1 MLMENERQQIVDYG
15 RKLITEGLT
24 TGTGGNL
31 SVFNREL
38 GLMAIKPSGMEYFD
52 IKKEDVVILDL
63 AGNIVD
69 GIRTPSS
76 EYTMHKIF
84 YEKRHDINAVVHTH
98 STYATTL
105 ACLGEKLPA
114 IHYLIAFSGSHEVD
128 CTPYVPF
135 GTKELAELAYK
146 HMEGK
151 YAVLLGNHGLLTG
164 GLTMEY
170 AFSAT
175 EEIEF
180 CCQLYLNAKMVGGGN
195 ILSPEDIRVTLQ
207 KFSTYGQKT
216 K

>member
-1 MLMENERQQIVDYG
+1 MLMEKERELIVEYG
-15 RKLITEGLT
+15 KKLITEGLT

-31 SVFNREL
+31 SIFNREL

-63 AGNIVD
+63 AGNIIQ
-69 GIRTPSS
+69 GKRKPSS
-76 EYTMHKIF
+76 EYSMHKIF
-84 YEKRHDINAVVHTH
+84 YEKRQDINAVVHTH

-135 GTKELAELAYK
+135 GSKELADLAYT

-164 GLTMEY
+164 GPNIEY
-170 AFSAT
+170 AFSAM

-180 CCQLYLNAKMVGGGN
+180 CCQLYLNTKMLGGGK
-195 ILSPEDIRVTLQ
+195 ILSPEDIKVTLQ
-207 KFSTYGQKT
+207 KFSTYGQKVN
-216 K
+216 

>member
-1 MLMENERQQIVDYG
+1 MLMEKERELIVQYG
-15 RKLITEGLT
+15 KKLITGGLT

-31 SVFNREL
+31 SIFNREL

-63 AGNIVD
+63 AGNIIQ
-69 GIRTPSS
+69 GKRKPSS
-76 EYTMHKIF
+76 EYSMHKIF
-84 YEKRHDINAVVHTH
+84 YEKRQDINAIVHTH

-114 IHYLIAFSGSHEVD
+114 IHYLIAFSGSHEVN
-128 CTPYVPF
+128 CTPYVTF

-146 HMEGK
+146 FMEGK

-164 GLTMEY
+164 GPSIEY
-170 AFSAT
+170 AFSAM

-180 CCQLYLNAKMVGGGN
+180 CCQLYLNTKMIGGGE
-195 ILSPEDIRVTLQ
+195 ILSPEDIKVTLQ
-207 KFSTYGQKT
+207 KFSTYGQKV

>member
-1 MLMENERQQIVDYG
+1 MLLEKEREQVVAYG
-15 RKLITEGLT
+15 RKLLEQGLT

-38 GLMAIKPSGMEYFD
+38 GLMAIKPSGMDYFD

-63 AGNIVD
+63 QGNIVD
-69 GIRTPSS
+69 GSRTPSS
-76 EYTMHKIF
+76 EYMMHKIF
-84 YEKRHDINAVVHTH
+84 YEKRQDIRAIVHTH
-98 STYATTL
+98 SPYATTL

-135 GTKELAELAYK
+135 GTPELAELAYA
-146 HMEGK
+146 HMEGR
-151 YAVLLGNHGLLTG
+151 YAVLLGNHGILCG
-164 GLTMEY
+164 GPDLDY

-180 CCQLYLNAKMVGGGN
+180 CCRLYLSARQLGGGR
-195 ILSPEDIRVTLQ
+195 ILTKEEIDVVIG
-207 KFSTYGQKT
+207 KFSTYGQK
-216 K
+216 KR